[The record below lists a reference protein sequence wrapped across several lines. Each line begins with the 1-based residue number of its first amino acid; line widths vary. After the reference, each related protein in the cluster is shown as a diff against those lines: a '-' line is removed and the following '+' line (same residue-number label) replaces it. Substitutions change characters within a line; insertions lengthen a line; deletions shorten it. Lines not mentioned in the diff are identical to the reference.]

1 MGHEI
6 ERGGAVGAQGEH
18 GLAQAGGLLE
28 QVGALQGLAV
38 GGVEGQGFLDHH
50 APAAHGHEHQDA
62 QHDLGHETG
71 LADHR
76 KETELHVSLLEMEKG
91 VPWEGACALPGHG
104 TVCAGKRKTPKSPCR
119 PGGPGR
125 QRLCA
130 ALERPENATFGVFF
144 QAFFLC
150 RGRMAAPRASR
161 PSRHR
166 TSCARGY

>member
-6 ERGGAVGAQGEH
+6 ERGRTVGAQGEH
-18 GLAQAGGLLE
+18 GLTQAGGLLE

-76 KETELHVSLLEMEKG
+76 KETELHVSLLEMEKWCAWDG
-91 VPWEGACALPGHG
+91 SCALPD
-104 TVCAGKRKTPKSPCR
+104 TARMQRKKENAKEPLPS
-119 PGGPGR
+119 GGPEDNGCT
-125 QRLCA
+125 RL
-130 ALERPENATFGVFF
+130 
-144 QAFFLC
+144 
-150 RGRMAAPRASR
+150 
-161 PSRHR
+161 
-166 TSCARGY
+166 